1 MITKNQKMLLGVG
14 AVAVVGYL
22 VYQQMNKKSFAG
34 EKMNAS
40 GRVFAKTRASSTCGP
55 GDVCDGPAG
64 NVCGESCLNGF
75 CNIAKRG
82 PHGEFLEWFSV
93 PCSITK

>member
-1 MITKNQKMLLGVG
+1 MTITKNQKMLLGVG

-55 GDVCDGPAG
+55 GDVCSGPAG
-64 NVCGESCLNGF
+64 NLCGESCMNGYCYF
-75 CNIAKRG
+75 IVYGADDKPKDYILRKCD
-82 PHGEFLEWFSV
+82 
-93 PCSITK
+93 